1 MRAAY
6 LISFVLSRVFRGFRP
21 HGIPRFRI
29 PKEAITGNHTK
40 QHERR
45 SLTVVKVSL
54 LLLVLP
60 LAGLAQNPTKWSLSL
75 DKNDGKIRANETY
88 KAKLSVQV
96 EDGWH
101 LYALDQ
107 PAGGPIPTSIKA
119 AERSGIEITGE
130 IRTGRPTV
138 KADPNFIVDGKP
150 IETKF
155 FEKTAVFEVP
165 FRLDERV
172 NEASEG
178 EPVHYYSSENVAF
191 DVRFQLCNDTF
202 CLPPRTKRVSLAGE
216 EDVKKVVGQ
225 SPVVSDSKLTTDNR
239 QPTTDLWSF
248 LWLAV
253 TFGAISLLTP
263 CVFPMIPITVSYF
276 MKHSDGDHKRTI
288 KLATVYSIGII
299 ATFSALGMLLAVV
312 FGAAGINLFA
322 ANPWVNLFIGGL
334 FLFFAFNLFGFYE
347 ISIPSSV
354 LTKLDSIT
362 RSEEGKGSAYIG
374 ALLMGLTFTLTSFT
388 CTSPFIGS
396 LLVSTAQG
404 DWKMPLLGMLAFSIV
419 FALPF
424 FVLAIAPRLLHS
436 LPKSGGWLNSV
447 KVVMGFLEV
456 AAAMK
461 FLSNVDLVWG
471 AGFNETGVL
480 NYGKIF
486 TRELVL
492 IIWVVIGLG
501 IVTYVLGFFRFK
513 HDSPVKKI
521 TPLRIIFAGI
531 FLGLCFYL
539 TTGVLGKKLGELE
552 SFLPPKNPRS
562 MFNVLGNPNE
572 ELPWMTNDFQGALAR
587 AKAENKKVFVDF
599 TGYTCTNCRWM
610 EANMFVLPEVRAEM
624 EKFVLVSLYTDGEGE
639 VYERQQQFQQDTFQT
654 VALPFYAVFDAEG
667 KPVATFPG
675 LSRDKVEFIDF
686 LTKAQQN

>member
-1 MRAAY
+1 MRYA
-6 LISFVLSRVFRGFRP
+6 LTISF
-21 HGIPRFRI
+21 
-29 PKEAITGNHTK
+29 
-40 QHERR
+40 
-45 SLTVVKVSL
+45 L
-54 LLLVLP
+54 LFISTAVT
-60 LAGLAQNPTKWSLSL
+60 LAQDPTKWSLES
-75 DKNDGKIRANETY
+75 DS
-88 KAKLSVQV
+88 KAKAVTTGTKVSAKLTA
-96 EDGWH
+96 EIEPGWH

-107 PAGGPIPTSIKA
+107 PDGGPIATTMKI
-119 AERSGIEITGE
+119 AEGKPFELKNIASQTPISE
-130 IRTGRPTV
+130 P
-138 KADPNFIVDGKP
+138 DPLFIVDGKP
-150 IETKF
+150 LETRYYKDRATF
-155 FEKTAVFEVP
+155 TLALVAKTDTSG
-165 FRLDERV
+165 DEI
-172 NEASEG
+172 AI
-178 EPVHYYSSENVAF
+178 

-202 CLPPRTKRVSLAGE
+202 CLPPRTKRVSFAGE
-216 EDVKKVVGQ
+216 EDVKKVAGSQ
-225 SPVVSDSKLTTDNR
+225 LPVVSGSGSGESSSKPTTDSR

-248 LWLAV
+248 IWLAV

-276 MKHSDGDHKRTI
+276 MKHSDGDHVRTV
-288 KLATVYSIGII
+288 KLATVYSVGII
-299 ATFSALGMLLAVV
+299 ATFSALGMLLAVL

-322 ANPWVNLFIGGL
+322 ANPWVNLFIGAL

-347 ISIPSSV
+347 ISIPASV

-436 LPKSGGWLNSV
+436 LPRSGGWLNSV

-471 AGFNETGVL
+471 AGLNESGVL

-492 IIWVVIGLG
+492 IIWVIIGLG
-501 IVTYVLGFFRFK
+501 IVTYILGFFKFK

-521 TPLRIIFAGI
+521 TPLRVLFAAL
-531 FLGLCFYL
+531 FFGLCIYL
-539 TTGVLGKKLGELE
+539 TTGVLGRKLGELE
-552 SFLPPKNPRS
+552 SFLPPKNS
-562 MFNVLGNPNE
+562 KSVFNVLGNPDE
-572 ELPWMTNDFQGALAR
+572 ELEWVTNDLNAALAK
-587 AKAENKKVFVDF
+587 AKLENRKVFVDF

-624 EKFVLVSLYTDGEGE
+624 EKYVLASLYTDGEGE
-639 VYERQQQFQQDTFQT
+639 VYERQQQYQQDTFQT
-654 VALPFYAVFDAEG
+654 VALPFYAILNDNG
-667 KPVATFPG
+667 DPIATFPG
-675 LSRDKVEFIDF
+675 LTRDPKEFIDF
-686 LTKAQQN
+686 LRKAQAE

>member
-1 MRAAY
+1 MRFAFIN
-6 LISFVLSRVFRGFRP
+6 LV
-21 HGIPRFRI
+21 
-29 PKEAITGNHTK
+29 
-40 QHERR
+40 
-45 SLTVVKVSL
+45 L
-54 LLLVLP
+54 LLLLLP
-60 LAGLAQNPTKWSLSL
+60 AVGFGQNPTKWSLSL
-75 DKNDGKIRANETY
+75 ASPMRTVGPRDEFTLKLNVKIEP
-88 KAKLSVQV
+88 
-96 EDGWH
+96 GWH

-107 PAGGPIPTSIKA
+107 PDGGPIPTTIKISEGSPFELA
-119 AERSGIEITGE
+119 GE
-130 IRTGRPTV
+130 VIPARMPKV
-138 KADPNFIVDGKP
+138 NPDPNFVVEGKP
-150 IETKF
+150 LTTRY
-155 FEKTAVFEVP
+155 FEDDAE
-165 FRLDERV
+165 FRLLVRALK
-172 NEASEG
+172 EASI
-178 EPVHYYSSENVAF
+178 YDLKF

-202 CLPPRTKRVSLAGE
+202 CLPPRTKRVSLDGE
-216 EDVKKVVGQ
+216 EDVKK
-225 SPVVSDSKLTTDNR
+225 SALSDQPSASAQATNNQLTTDHR
-239 QPTTDLWSF
+239 PPTTDLWSF

-276 MKHSDGDHKRTI
+276 MKHADGHHSKTI
-288 KLATVYSIGII
+288 KLATVYSVGII

-322 ANPWVNLFIGGL
+322 ANPWVNLFIGAL

-347 ISIPSSV
+347 ISVPASI

-404 DWKMPLLGMLAFSIV
+404 DWKMPLLGMLAFSFV

-424 FVLAIAPRLLHS
+424 FVLAAVPRLLHS
-436 LPKSGGWLNSV
+436 LPRSGGWLNSV

-492 IIWVVIGLG
+492 IIWIVIGLG

-521 TPLRIIFAGI
+521 TPLRIIFAGL

-562 MFNVLGNPNE
+562 MFNVLGNPHE
-572 ELPWMTNDFQGALAR
+572 ELAWITNDFEGAVAK
-587 AKAENKKVFVDF
+587 AKAENRKVFVDF

-654 VALPFYAVFDAEG
+654 VALPFYAVFDSEG
-667 KPVATFPG
+667 KPIAAFPG
-675 LSRDKVEFIDF
+675 LTRDKNEFIDF
-686 LTKAQQN
+686 LKKAQEN

>member
-1 MRAAY
+1 MKTVSTGGTLSLPGLRAKPGLASGATYLPKSTYDKLFQGMRY
-6 LISFVLSRVFRGFRP
+6 VHIKSFLLVLI
-21 HGIPRFRI
+21 
-29 PKEAITGNHTK
+29 
-40 QHERR
+40 
-45 SLTVVKVSL
+45 LTVVGS
-54 LLLVLP
+54 
-60 LAGLAQNPTKWSLSL
+60 AQNPTKWSLVL
-75 DKNDGKIRANETY
+75 EKNDGTVRSGQSY
-88 KAKLSVQV
+88 KAKLVA
-96 EDGWH
+96 EIEEGWH

-107 PAGGPIPTSIKA
+107 PAGGPVPTSIKP
-119 AERSGIEITGE
+119 AERVPINIIGD

-138 KADPNFIVDGKP
+138 RADTNFIVDGNP
-150 IETKF
+150 LETKF
-155 FEKTAVFEVP
+155 FENRAEFDLVFKGVLEG
-165 FRLDERV
+165 
-172 NEASEG
+172 SE
-178 EPVHYYSSENVAF
+178 PSNFLSADSVAF

-216 EDVKKVVGQ
+216 EDIKKAVANIQPAANQ
-225 SPVVSDSKLTTDNR
+225 STTGDEIRTTNQ
-239 QPTTDLWSF
+239 QPTDLWSF
-248 LWLAV
+248 IWLAV

-276 MKHSDGDHKRTI
+276 MKHSDGNHARTI

-299 ATFSALGMLLAVV
+299 ATFSLLGMLLAVV

-322 ANPWVNLFIGGL
+322 ANPWVNLLIGAL

-347 ISIPSSV
+347 ISIPSGI
-354 LTKLDSIT
+354 LTRLDSIT
-362 RSEEGKGSAYIG
+362 RSEEGKGSAYVG

-436 LPKSGGWLNSV
+436 LPRSGGWLNSV
-447 KVVMGFLEV
+447 KVVMGFLEI

-471 AGFNETGVL
+471 AGLNESGVL
-480 NYGKIF
+480 NYGKVF

-492 IIWVVIGLG
+492 IIWVIIGFAIVAYILG
-501 IVTYVLGFFRFK
+501 LFKFR

-521 TPLRIIFAGI
+521 TPLRMAFAII
-531 FLGLCFYL
+531 FLGLCVYL
-539 TTGVLGKKLGELE
+539 TTGILGRKLGELE
-552 SFLPPKNPRS
+552 SFLPPKNS
-562 MFNVLGNPNE
+562 KSVFNVLGNPDE
-572 ELPWMTNDFQGALAR
+572 ELTWMTNNFQGAIGR
-587 AKAENKKVFVDF
+587 AKAENKHVFVDF

-624 EKFVLVSLYTDGEGE
+624 EKFVLVSLYTDGEGD

-654 VALPFYAVFDAEG
+654 VALPFYAAFDSDG
-667 KPVATFPG
+667 KPIATFPG
-675 LSRDKVEFIDF
+675 LTRDQKEFLEF
-686 LTKAQQN
+686 LQKAQK

>member
-1 MRAAY
+1 MRYA
-6 LISFVLSRVFRGFRP
+6 LIQ
-21 HGIPRFRI
+21 
-29 PKEAITGNHTK
+29 A
-40 QHERR
+40 
-45 SLTVVKVSL
+45 L
-54 LLLVLP
+54 LLILLP
-60 LAGLAQNPTKWSLSL
+60 VAAFSQNPTTWSLH
-75 DKNDGKIRANETY
+75 DVGKFGPA
-88 KAKLSVQV
+88 
-96 EDGWH
+96 
-101 LYALDQ
+101 DQ
-107 PAGGPIPTSIKA
+107 PDQYSAVLRVRIEKGWRLYSLNQPSGGPIPTTIKVSEGA
-119 AERSGIEITGE
+119 HFEIVGSVAEKEPKSK
-130 IRTGRPTV
+130 P
-138 KADPNFIVDGKP
+138 DPNFIVDGKP
-150 IETKF
+150 LETRYYEDDAYF
-155 FEKTAVFEVP
+155 SMDMRRTQANTDLKT
-165 FRLDERV
+165 L
-172 NEASEG
+172 
-178 EPVHYYSSENVAF
+178 AF

-202 CLPPRTKRVSLAGE
+202 CLPPRTKRVSIAGE
-216 EDVKKVVGQ
+216 QDVKKTVSSSQ
-225 SPVVSDSKLTTDNR
+225 SPVSSTNTELRTTNQR
-239 QPTTDLWSF
+239 PTDIWSF

-276 MKHSDGDHKRTI
+276 LKHADGDHKRTI

-299 ATFSALGMLLAVV
+299 ATFSALGMLLAIV

-322 ANPWVNLFIGGL
+322 ANPWVNLFIGAL

-347 ISIPSSV
+347 ISVPSSL
-354 LTKLDSIT
+354 LTRLDSIT

-424 FVLAIAPRLLHS
+424 FVLAVAPRLLHS
-436 LPKSGGWLNSV
+436 LPRSGGWLNSV

-471 AGFNETGVL
+471 AGLNETGVL

-501 IVTYVLGFFRFK
+501 IVAYVLGLFKFR

-521 TPLRIIFAGI
+521 TPLRILFAAL
-531 FLGLCFYL
+531 FFGLCIYL
-539 TTGVLGKKLGELE
+539 TTGVLGRKLGELE
-552 SFLPPKNPRS
+552 SFLPPKNAKS

-572 ELPWMTNDFQGALAR
+572 ELAWMTNDFQAALAKAR
-587 AKAENKKVFVDF
+587 AENKKVFVDF

-624 EKFVLVSLYTDGEGE
+624 EKYVLVSLYTDGEGD
-639 VYERQQQFQQDTFQT
+639 VYERQQQFQQETFQT
-654 VALPFYAVFDAEG
+654 VALPFYAIFDSSG
-667 KPVATFPG
+667 KPIATFPG
-675 LSRDKVEFIDF
+675 LTRDKNEFVDF
-686 LTKAQQN
+686 LGKGLEN

>member
-1 MRAAY
+1 MRY
-6 LISFVLSRVFRGFRP
+6 TLI
-21 HGIPRFRI
+21 
-29 PKEAITGNHTK
+29 
-40 QHERR
+40 R
-45 SLTVVKVSL
+45 SIF

-60 LAGLAQNPTKWSLSL
+60 FVGFAQNPTKWSLGPSGPGSDPKKGESRPL
-75 DKNDGKIRANETY
+75 DLE
-88 KAKLSVQV
+88 AKV
-96 EDGWH
+96 EPGWH

-107 PAGGPIPTSIKA
+107 PAGGPIATTIKIV
-119 AERSGIEITGE
+119 EGTQFE
-130 IRTGRPTV
+130 IRNIESPEP
-138 KADPNFIVDGKP
+138 KSQPDPLFIVDGKP
-150 IETKF
+150 LVTRY
-155 FEKTAVFEVP
+155 FE
-165 FRLDERV
+165 
-172 NEASEG
+172 NEARFRIHVKALSDGPDPSEL
-178 EPVHYYSSENVAF
+178 AF

-202 CLPPRTKRVSLAGE
+202 CLPPRTKRVSFKGE
-216 EDVKKVVGQ
+216 EDVKKVFGGQ
-225 SPVVSDSKLTTDNR
+225 LSVVSEDGADGTSSKLTTDNR

-248 LWLAV
+248 IWLAA

-276 MKHSDGDHKRTI
+276 MKHGDGDHKRTI
-288 KLATVYSIGII
+288 KLATVYSVGII
-299 ATFSALGMLLAVV
+299 ATFSLLGMLLALV

-322 ANPWVNLFIGGL
+322 ANPWVNLFIGAL
-334 FLFFAFNLFGFYE
+334 FLVFAFNLFGFYE
-347 ISIPSSV
+347 ISIPAGV
-354 LTKLDSIT
+354 LTRLDSIT

-436 LPKSGGWLNSV
+436 LPRSGGWLNSV
-447 KVVMGFLEV
+447 KVVMGFLEI

-471 AGFNETGVL
+471 AGLNETGVL

-492 IIWVVIGLG
+492 IIWIVIGIAIVAYILG
-501 IVTYVLGFFRFK
+501 AFRFR

-521 TPLRIIFAGI
+521 TPLRVLFAAM
-531 FLGLCFYL
+531 FLGLCVYL
-539 TTGVLGKKLGELE
+539 VTGVLGRKLGELE
-552 SFLPPKNPRS
+552 SFLPPKNS
-562 MFNVLGNPNE
+562 KSVFNILGNPDE
-572 ELPWMTNDFQGALAR
+572 ELAWMTNDFQGALNR
-587 AKAENKKVFVDF
+587 AKAENRKVFVDF

-610 EANMFVLPEVRAEM
+610 EANMFIRPEVRAEM

-639 VYERQQQFQQDTFQT
+639 VYERQQQFQQDTFQN
-654 VALPFYAVFDAEG
+654 VALPFYAVFDAAG
-667 KPVATFPG
+667 KPIAAFPG
-675 LSRDKVEFIDF
+675 LTRDPDEFMNF
-686 LTKAQQN
+686 LRKAQEE

>member
-1 MRAAY
+1 MRFAF
-6 LISFVLSRVFRGFRP
+6 L
-21 HGIPRFRI
+21 
-29 PKEAITGNHTK
+29 K
-40 QHERR
+40 
-45 SLTVVKVSL
+45 LTFLVL
-54 LLLVLP
+54 LLTTV
-60 LAGLAQNPTKWSLSL
+60 GSAQDPAKWALDSRAKGQIVHPNEEYESSLSVS
-75 DKNDGKIRANETY
+75 IEP
-88 KAKLSVQV
+88 
-96 EDGWH
+96 GWH

-107 PAGGPIPTSIKA
+107 PDGGPIATTIKVS
-119 AERSGIEITGE
+119 EGKPLKIVGE
-130 IRTGRPTV
+130 IRPTT
-138 KADPNFIVDGKP
+138 KPRIAPDPNFIVDGKAL
-150 IETKF
+150 ETKF
-155 FEKTAVFEVP
+155 FENSAKFQFLLVATREMP
-165 FRLDERV
+165 
-172 NEASEG
+172 ASDFS
-178 EPVHYYSSENVAF
+178 V
-191 DVRFQLCNDTF
+191 DVRYQLCNDTF

-216 EDVKKVVGQ
+216 EDVKKPAASVQ
-225 SPVVSDSKLTTDNR
+225 SPVSSDEPRTTNNQ
-239 QPTTDLWSF
+239 QPTDLWSF

-322 ANPWVNLFIGGL
+322 ANPWVNLLIGAL

-354 LTKLDSIT
+354 LTRLDSIT

-424 FVLAIAPRLLHS
+424 FILAIAPRLLHS

-447 KVVMGFLEV
+447 KVVMGFLEI

-471 AGFNETGVL
+471 AGLNETGVL
-480 NYGKIF
+480 NDGKIF

-492 IIWVVIGLG
+492 IIWVVIGLA
-501 IVTYVLGFFRFK
+501 IVTYVLGFFKFK

-552 SFLPPKNPRS
+552 SFLPPKNSKS
-562 MFNVLGNPNE
+562 MFNVLGNPHE
-572 ELPWMTNDFQGALAR
+572 ELAWMTNDFAGALAR
-587 AKAENKKVFVDF
+587 AKAENRHVFVDF

-610 EANMFVLPEVRAEM
+610 EANMFVLPEVRDEM
-624 EKFVLVSLYTDGEGE
+624 NKFVLVSLYTDGEGE
-639 VYERQQQFQQDTFQT
+639 VYERQQQFQEQTFQT
-654 VALPFYAVFDAEG
+654 VALPFYAVFNSDG
-667 KPVATFPG
+667 KPLATFPG
-675 LSRDKVEFIDF
+675 LTRDKNEFLGF
-686 LTKAQQN
+686 LQEAQTR